1 MDIKQ
6 LQYLVVSI
14 DNGSFK
20 KASELLYTTQ
30 PHISKTIKSLE
41 TELGMELLKR
51 KARGVEATEA
61 GKKVYEYACRIL
73 VDSGKIQHVREE
85 QDIPMLKVAVT
96 PDDELNHLFQRFYAE
111 EVKQGLH
118 AEYME
123 RNAEELLRMVHH
135 HRVDVGFLLVDQ
147 NQKTALLQMLE
158 HKRLEFKE
166 IGKRSPV
173 LLVGPE
179 NPLYE
184 AEAVCSKELRRVKL
198 VQTDADQD
206 MFTIHLVQGN
216 EDYQYH
222 RVHEKTLMTNSREML
237 LQLVSKTDLC
247 SIASSEN
254 ARREE
259 QLYGIRKIPIK
270 GDDGGILLGYVK
282 RKRDE
287 LTEEAA
293 KFVAYIR
300 ENLEN

>member
-41 TELGMELLKR
+41 TELGMQLLKR
-51 KARGVEATEA
+51 NARGVEATQE
-61 GKKVYEYACRIL
+61 GRKVYEYACRIL

-85 QDIPMLKVAVT
+85 KDIRMLKVAVT
-96 PDDELNHLFQRFYAE
+96 PDDELNRLFRSFYTQKAE
-111 EVKQGLH
+111 EGLH
-118 AEYME
+118 AEYLE

-135 HRVDVGFLLVDQ
+135 HQVDIGFLLVDQ
-147 NQKTALLQMLE
+147 NQKTALLQMLA
-158 HKRLEFKE
+158 HKRLEFTE
-166 IGKRSPV
+166 IGQRSPV
-173 LLVGPE
+173 LLAGPAS
-179 NPLYE
+179 PLYD
-184 AEAVCSKELRRVKL
+184 AASVCSKELRNVRL

-222 RVHEKTLMTNSREML
+222 RMHGKTLMTNSRDVL
-237 LQLVSKTDLC
+237 LELVSKTDLC
-247 SIASSEN
+247 SISAGGNSQAETD
-254 ARREE
+254 RR
-259 QLYGIRKIPIK
+259 IHKIPIK
-270 GDDGGILLGYVK
+270 GEKNRIMFGYVK

-287 LTEEAA
+287 LTAESME
-293 KFVAYIR
+293 FLAYIR
-300 ENLEN
+300 ENPEN